1 MIHIHARSNKE
12 TIILTILT
20 KIISEVFQLLHVVR
34 IYRGFLGGQRPQHVL
49 EAHQGLLQLLS
60 GDIDPGHLDSSCK
73 WKIKLADQY
82 QTTDLSLPASRAP
95 AGRGQFWLDH
105 LGSARRPS

>member
-1 MIHIHARSNKE
+1 MRSGE

-49 EAHQGLLQLLS
+49 EAHQGLLQLFS
-60 GDIDPGHLDSSCK
+60 WDIDPGHLNSSCNIISQLEEK
-73 WKIKLADQY
+73 TWIIITAN
-82 QTTDLSLPASRAP
+82 LSLLVSRAP
-95 AGRGQFWLDH
+95 VGREQFCLDH
-105 LGSARRPS
+105 LGSVQKPS